1 MPAATFRSWVGVA
14 KGNPSTYLTAAT
26 AAAATS
32 FAVSGVNQS
41 YGDGVSATSTAWTSA
56 TAAFVAADVGRTITG
71 TNIPSGTT
79 ISSVTNATTLVL
91 SASTTGTGSS
101 LFFTIVSR
109 FVVPAASTVYV
120 VDGAKSEALA
130 VSAGGGTAT
139 LTVAAA
145 ANAHAIGTPIYWQL
159 TASIGPVDYIPVTAF
174 PDAADNIAT
183 VSDTG
188 LRGSNVSEYA
198 VVDVAGDSDINL
210 AGDVIPDTFG
220 YLLGSIFGAV
230 DFSGGSPNSHT
241 FAGMNTAAS
250 NGQPTELMLW
260 VYNGVNTRLYLG
272 AKASDLTLTYDPM
285 MLFKWTAKFKA
296 FLSGVVTTPTVSFS
310 AIGPQATWQATT
322 TIGGTL
328 VPNLMTAT
336 IDIKRA
342 SVDAIQTIDG
352 NQSPYKI
359 WSGPLQVSGT
369 LDTVMEDDTYI
380 LDFLNNSQPATVIT
394 LTNGTGGTQVS
405 VAVTLT
411 KCNFLTGWKAT
422 GGSPWVR
429 AGGPIAGVANTTD
442 ANTAGGGYSPARV
455 VLKNAKATGSYQ

>member
-14 KGNPSTYLTAAT
+14 KGNTATYLTAAT

-32 FAVSGVNQS
+32 FPVN
-41 YGDGVSATSTAWTSA
+41 
-56 TAAFVAADVGRTITG
+56 G
-71 TNIPSGTT
+71 T
-79 ISSVTNATTLVL
+79 
-91 SASTTGTGSS
+91 
-101 LFFTIVSR
+101 
-109 FVVPAASTVYV
+109 VVPASSTVYV
-120 VDGAKSEALA
+120 IDGTKSETLA
-130 VSAGGGTAT
+130 VTAGGGSSM

-145 ANAHAIGTPIYWQL
+145 TYAHAIGTPIYWQL
-159 TASIGPVDYIPVTAF
+159 TASVGPADYIPVTAF
-174 PDAADNIAT
+174 PDAADSITT

-188 LRGSNVSEYA
+188 IRGSNVAEYA
-198 VVDVAGDSDINL
+198 VIDVAGDSDINL
-210 AGDVIPDTFG
+210 AGDVIPDVFG

-230 DFSGGSPNSHT
+230 DFAGGTPNTHT

-260 VYNGVNTRLYLG
+260 VYSGINTRLYVG
-272 AKASDLTLTYDPM
+272 AKASDLTITFDPM
-285 MLFKWTAKFKA
+285 MLLKWTAKFKG
-296 FLSGVVTTPTVSFS
+296 FLSGVVTTPTNSFS

-359 WSGPLQVSGT
+359 WSGPLQVAGT

-380 LDFLNNSQPATVIT
+380 LDFLNNTQPALVIT
-394 LTNGTGGTQVS
+394 LTNGTGATQVQ
-405 VAVTLT
+405 VQVQLT

-422 GGSPWVR
+422 GASPWVR